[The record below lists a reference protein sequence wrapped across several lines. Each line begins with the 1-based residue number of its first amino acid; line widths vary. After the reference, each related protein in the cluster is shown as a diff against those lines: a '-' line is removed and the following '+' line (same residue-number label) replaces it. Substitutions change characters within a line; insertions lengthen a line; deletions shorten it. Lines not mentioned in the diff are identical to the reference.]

1 MPASKPEFTT
11 PSKRVQVNTPWARYL
26 WTAVHFSSSLLLSSV
41 GSTYGE
47 KWQRGSLLHRRCFR
61 GPAGGGLAKL
71 QVPRGQRAEGQWPGW
86 RWFPSA
92 ALRGGTVLRAVPW
105 FLLAAQ
111 TRSPS
116 SAGHLRSLL
125 FCEEYQER
133 CGFPP
138 NSIALL
144 VNRHPLLSNS
154 SRGCCRGASELKET
168 ASWWQLG

>member
-1 MPASKPEFTT
+1 M
-11 PSKRVQVNTPWARYL
+11 NTPWARYL

-125 FCEEYQER
+125 FFSKNIRKDVVFHLTQS
-133 CGFPP
+133 P
-138 NSIALL
+138 SL
-144 VNRHPLLSNS
+144 
-154 SRGCCRGASELKET
+154 
-168 ASWWQLG
+168 